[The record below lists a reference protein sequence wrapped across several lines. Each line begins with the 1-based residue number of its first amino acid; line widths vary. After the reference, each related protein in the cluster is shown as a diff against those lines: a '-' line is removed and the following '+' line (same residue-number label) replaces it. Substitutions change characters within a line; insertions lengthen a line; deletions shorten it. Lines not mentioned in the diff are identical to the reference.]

1 MICRARSF
9 PDIKIDIMENT
20 THRAWRQERVGRAA
34 YSTLLVCVSLFL
46 NMTPV
51 IAQETGKADRS
62 QAPAFQPG
70 ESYRYMISWLGIPV
84 GSATMEIT
92 DSPPTEQQPT
102 LRLVTTAVSNP
113 FLSKFFPVKNRVESI
128 VDAQSFL
135 PFEMVFQRR
144 EGKRHDDIEITFH
157 RQERK
162 ASVTKNGKT
171 SINPIPENIHD
182 ALSCLYFLRRQ
193 PSLDPG
199 TSYFIDIFHDKKQY
213 KVEAKIEKLQSI
225 KGPWGTVPALR
236 VLVIMP
242 FQGIFLN
249 EGNIQVWLTNDQE
262 HTPLMMKAKVTI
274 GSVKAVFQPSSPS

>member
-1 MICRARSF
+1 
-9 PDIKIDIMENT
+9 MEIT
-20 THRAWRQERVGRAA
+20 THKGWRHEQVGRIAA
-34 YSTLLVCVSLFL
+34 STLLVCFSMFL

-51 IAQETGKADRS
+51 IAQDTGQADHS
-62 QAPAFQPG
+62 QSHALQAG

-92 DSPPTEQQPT
+92 DSSPIEHQPT

-113 FLSKFFPVKNRVESI
+113 FLSKFFPVKNRVESF
-128 VDAQSFL
+128 VDAHSFL

-144 EGKRHDDIEITFH
+144 EGKRHDDIEITFN
-157 RQERK
+157 RREGK
-162 ASVTKNGKT
+162 ASVTKNGQT
-171 SINPIPENIHD
+171 SSNTISADIHD
-182 ALSCLYFLRRQ
+182 VLSCLYFLRRQ
-193 PSLDPG
+193 TSLDPG

-213 KVEAKIEKLQSI
+213 KVEARIEKLQSI

-274 GSVKAVFQPSSPS
+274 GSVKAVLQPSSPS

>member
-1 MICRARSF
+1 MKNAEEDAFQNKR
-9 PDIKIDIMENT
+9 P
-20 THRAWRQERVGRAA
+20 GRIV
-34 YSTLLVCVSLFL
+34 SSILLVCFSMFL

-51 IAQETGKADRS
+51 IAQDTGKADHS
-62 QAPAFQPG
+62 QSHALQAG

-92 DSPPTEQQPT
+92 DSSPIEHQPT

-113 FLSKFFPVKNRVESI
+113 FLSKFFPVKNRVESF

-144 EGKRHDDIEITFH
+144 EGKRHDDIEITFN
-157 RQERK
+157 RREGK
-162 ASVTKNGKT
+162 ASVTKNGQT
-171 SINPIPENIHD
+171 SINTISEDIHD
-182 ALSCLYFLRRQ
+182 ALSCLYYLRRQ
-193 PSLDPG
+193 NSLDPG

-213 KVEAKIEKLQSI
+213 KVEARIEKLQSI
-225 KGPWGTVPALR
+225 KGPWGTVAALR

-249 EGNIQVWLTNDQE
+249 EGNIHVWLTNDHD
-262 HTPLMMKAKVTI
+262 HTPLLMKAKVTI
-274 GSVKAVFQPSSPS
+274 GSVQAVLQPPSPS